1 MKNKVISPLEILRKP
16 AILTCII
23 MEGCIFCKI
32 IRREIPAKIVAD
44 SSKVFAFYDVNPQ
57 APVHI
62 LIIPKEHIA
71 SVLDV
76 QGSHGD
82 LLKDMVL
89 TAQALAKSEGVDQTG
104 FRLVF
109 NCGKDAGQAVDHL
122 HLHLLGK
129 RRLGWPP
136 G

>member
-1 MKNKVISPLEILRKP
+1 
-16 AILTCII
+16 

-32 IRREIPAKIVAD
+32 VRKEIPARIAAENSLVL
-44 SSKVFAFYDVNPQ
+44 AFYDVNPQ

-62 LIIPKEHIA
+62 LVIPKEHIS
-71 SVLDV
+71 SVLEIKENH
-76 QGSHGD
+76 QE
-82 LLKDMVL
+82 VL
-89 TAQALAKSEGVDQTG
+89 SQMILLAKRIAKQEGVDQSW

-109 NCGKDAGQAVDHL
+109 NCGADAGQAVDHL